1 MTHSGFMMQYW
12 MKNIK
17 KGQVM
22 DLKELTDAELMT
34 LLYEYKNEIIDP
46 RMYKKLL
53 DELNRRN
60 KE

>member
-1 MTHSGFMMQYW
+1 
-12 MKNIK
+12 
-17 KGQVM
+17 M

-34 LLYEYKNEIIDP
+34 KIYEYKNEIIDP
-46 RMYKKLL
+46 RMYKKLI